1 MWVPWAEQPPG
12 GVTDVGTKKFTL
24 GTLGLPGEYFMY
36 GTPLLEGQEPEGVH
50 EMQQVLQQAASENY

>member
-1 MWVPWAEQPPG
+1 VA
-12 GVTDVGTKKFTL
+12 DVGTKKFTL